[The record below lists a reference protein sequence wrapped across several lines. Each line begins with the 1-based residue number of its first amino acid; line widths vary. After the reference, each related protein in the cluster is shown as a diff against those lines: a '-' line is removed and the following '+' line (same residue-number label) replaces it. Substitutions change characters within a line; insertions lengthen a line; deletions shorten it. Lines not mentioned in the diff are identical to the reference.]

1 MASALKGVILAGG
14 TGSRLHP
21 LTQITNK
28 HLLPIYDR
36 PMISWAIEALVNA
49 GVQELMLV
57 TGGTHAGEFFRLLG
71 NGHEHG
77 VDRLL
82 YAYQEK
88 PGGIAEALGL
98 AERFG
103 RGGPIVVMLADNV
116 VEQSLAPAVANFKA
130 QDGGGRILLAHI
142 EEPEHLRH
150 LGVPELQEGRVVNII
165 EKPDNP
171 PSEYAV
177 TGIYFYDEQV
187 WDVIPTLEPSGRG
200 ELEITDVNNWYV
212 AQGAMEYDVLDGFW
226 GDAGESIDAYY
237 EVNDYVRANGANK
250 NEAWSTA
257 SG

>member
-1 MASALKGVILAGG
+1 MAIGLKGVILAGG

-49 GVQELMLV
+49 GVTDLMLV

-77 VDRLL
+77 VERLF

-103 RGGPIVVMLADNV
+103 RGGPLCVMLADNV
-116 VEQSLAPAVANFKA
+116 VEQSLKPAVDNFGA
-130 QDGGGRILLAHI
+130 QGRGARILLAKI
-142 EEPEHLRH
+142 DEPEHLQH
-150 LGVPELQEGRVVNII
+150 LGVPELQDGRVTNIV
-165 EKPDNP
+165 EKPSDP
-171 PSEYAV
+171 PSDFAV

-187 WDVIPTLEPSGRG
+187 WDVLPTLEPSGRG

-212 AQGAMEYDVLDGFW
+212 DRGEMQYDVLDGFW

-237 EVNDYVRANGANK
+237 AVNDFVRTRRAAG
-250 NEAWSTA
+250 
-257 SG
+257 

>member
-1 MASALKGVILAGG
+1 MATGLKGVILAGG

-36 PMISWAIEALVNA
+36 PMINWAIEALVRA
-49 GVQELMLV
+49 GVTDLMLV

-77 VDRLL
+77 VERLF

-103 RGGPIVVMLADNV
+103 RGGRICVMLADNV
-116 VEQSLAPAVANFKA
+116 VEQSLQPVVANFGA
-130 QDGGGRILLAHI
+130 QERGARILLAQVG
-142 EEPEHLRH
+142 EPEHLRH
-150 LGVPELQEGRVVNII
+150 LGVPELEDGRVTNIV
-165 EKPDNP
+165 EKPQDP
-171 PSEYAV
+171 PSEFAV

-187 WDVIPTLEPSGRG
+187 WDVLPTLQPSGRG

-212 AQGAMEYDVLDGFW
+212 GRGEMEYDVLEGFW

-250 NEAWSTA
+250 EWSTA
-257 SG
+257 SS